1 MSQSCDPFAR
11 LHKGVESAEP
21 SANLEDMLA
30 VLKQQAAQLQKSGHF
45 KSDAAPSSIA
55 LLEREC
61 QQLRSNPLAQD
72 PTSPTSSSSPCETA
86 SRSPKVGLQELV
98 ERELK
103 AAAEQATSVEP
114 SLNRSR
120 RSSAGSAA
128 RSNASN
134 ASSIAEVAKRSTGSA
149 ATQPFFRDTMAATLP
164 LFRAQSVYATADADA
179 AQSLATPRQPS
190 VYASAFEPGYP
201 RLTAGCL
208 GLPLP
213 MQGSPNAIGPQS
225 SGKVVPVEQSARTA
239 LRRSQSIRV
248 DAAHRAVQK
257 QLGRSAQL
265 QGKGNESP
273 RVVQIKELYKDLD
286 KVNAELQESCR
297 MNRRLSDEK
306 DACVNSHARDV
317 ASLEH
322 MLDSVMAENKALQVA
337 LAAARKSKKS
347 YKARCKMTDAE
358 RNMVSGLV
366 QSGISNIPSTPSMRS
381 TTGSGSESTETPPTT
396 MTPPLEPGSE
406 EMELSRTSRSSISA
420 TSAKI

>member
-11 LHKGVESAEP
+11 LHKGVEFAPSQQP

-45 KSDAAPSSIA
+45 KKDDAPSSIA

-61 QQLRSNPLAQD
+61 QQLRSKPPAQD
-72 PTSPTSSSSPCETA
+72 PTSPTSSSSPCEAA
-86 SRSPKVGLQELV
+86 SRSPNVGLQELV

-120 RSSAGSAA
+120 RSSTGSAA
-128 RSNASN
+128 
-134 ASSIAEVAKRSTGSA
+134 RSTGSA
-149 ATQPFFRDTMAATLP
+149 AAQPLFRDTMAATLP
-164 LFRAQSVYATADADA
+164 LFRAQSVYATADADADAA

-225 SGKVVPVEQSARTA
+225 SGKVVPVEKSARTE

-265 QGKGNESP
+265 QGKIVESP

-297 MNRRLSDEK
+297 LNRRLSDEK

-337 LAAARKSKKS
+337 LAAARKSKRS
-347 YKARCKMTDAE
+347 YKAKSKMTEAE